1 MDSETGD
8 NVQHS
13 NRYCL
18 CKGLVQPGQTDGSG
32 AMRVDAAAGVTTDA
46 LAVYLRLARSADE
59 TPDGTASAAEP
70 QVSLFSLRRL
80 DAAPPMVGEVYEC
93 RTTAPGPGVPTG
105 LFTVDLAGPRGVAWV
120 AVLRVRVAAP
130 RAAMWQDLCGR
141 ADALPA
147 VRLLQRMHKH
157 QCDQAGHV
165 NVQVFFDLVDE
176 AVAVLCQEARVPAPR
191 LHVVQAR
198 AVFKA
203 ELFAGDVVSVHSG
216 VRGMDAMGLDAVHGI
231 VHQPSGRLACVVE
244 TRLARLDASGQ
255 AVPSGTDAQS
265 FESGEIGEWGSLPR
279 ARAPAAPSVLARPPA
294 AAVTSCVAVVD
305 SWDADT
311 DGWLQTRAL
320 VDMCSTGARQYL
332 ATIGLDGARFAH
344 EKITVAAIDY
354 LIEIRKRPRLGCNLT
369 LRSSY
374 LSGSSKVIRFAHHVI
389 DSDRGEVVATI
400 EIVGVMLDLM
410 THRPME
416 VPQDVKLRIEAAL

>member
-1 MDSETGD
+1 
-8 NVQHS
+8 
-13 NRYCL
+13 
-18 CKGLVQPGQTDGSG
+18 
-32 AMRVDAAAGVTTDA
+32 MRVDAAAGVTTDA

-279 ARAPAAPSVLARPPA
+279 ARAPAAPSVP
-294 AAVTSCVAVVD
+294 D